1 MGFKALLLTILVS
14 IFFLVGIFLPRLF
27 KNKQKLILFTTS
39 LTFVL
44 MLFLLFF
51 DLIPEVIEIFN
62 PFHVKF
68 IFLISIFA
76 LFGFIILKILDSFI
90 PEHHHDHHDFNDDKQ
105 EHNAHLYHIGFITAL
120 SLILHNIIEGISI
133 YATGLTDL
141 KAGFLMA
148 IIVGCHN
155 LPLGVEI
162 AIGLEAKKEN
172 KMMRKGVLLSVVLS
186 SFLGAFILFI
196 LKKDLNPFFE
206 GLLLSMTIG
215 MLLYISVGELLM
227 EIKENRKEKE
237 IKLGFLFGIIL
248 ALLLLFL

>member
-14 IFFLVGIFLPRLF
+14 IFFLVGIFLPRIF

-44 MLFLLFF
+44 ILFLLFF
-51 DLIPEVIEIFN
+51 DLLPEVIEIFN

-105 EHNAHLYHIGFITAL
+105 EHNAHLYHIGFITAV

-133 YATGLTDL
+133 YATGLSDL

-148 IIVGCHN
+148 VVVGCHN